1 MGGVHIISSGSGV
14 VLGHTRAFRHSAPGP
29 GSVVLVAIALIP
41 ATAPHPAAA
50 APAAAAAQRLFLRRR
65 RLAHERFRIRDRTLD
80 DDAEVIF
87 ESFLRRRQ
95 LRVQDVERRREK
107 AGGVFALLLERDG
120 QRQVLL

>member
-1 MGGVHIISSGSGV
+1 MGGVHISSGSGV

-50 APAAAAAQRLFLRRR
+50 APAATAAAQRLFLRRR
-65 RLAHERFRIRDRTLD
+65 RLAHERFRIRDGTLD